1 MMKRGRLFFLMLFS
15 CVLLLTACGQTAP
28 ARNARLE
35 LAADHS
41 QSAQRAYD
49 RGDYHA
55 ALRQYEMALQV
66 DVAVENIA
74 GIATDMLNL
83 SRVNLM
89 LGRRDAANFYLD
101 KLLQDSALEYGKTYM
116 AAAAAQ
122 KSLLLLQQ
130 GDASGARLWLEKASA
145 WCVAECT
152 LVAAIDNARAA
163 IALREKDVEKALHW
177 ADRAAS
183 ASRGDSALEFA
194 NALRHAS
201 EARLMQGEFSV
212 ALRLATEA
220 LTVDKSL
227 GLPEKIRLDLLLSAA
242 AYEGLGDAE
251 QAMRFRERASRI
263 VAGR

>member
-1 MMKRGRLFFLMLFS
+1 MVLFS

-101 KLLQDSALEYGKTYM
+101 KLLQDTALAYEKTYM
-116 AAAAAQ
+116 AAAATQ

-163 IALREKDVEKALHW
+163 IALREKDADQALHW
-177 ADRAAS
+177 AGRVAS
-183 ASRGDSALEFA
+183 ASRGDSPLEYA
-194 NALRHAS
+194 NALRYMS
-201 EARLMQGEFSV
+201 EARLMQGEFAT
-212 ALRLATEA
+212 ALDLAEEA
-220 LTVDKSL
+220 LAVDKTL
-227 GLPEKIRLDLLLSAA
+227 GLPEKIRLDLLLSAS
-242 AYEGLGDAE
+242 AYEGQGDSERA
-251 QAMRFRERASRI
+251 ARFRERAARI
-263 VAGR
+263 AAR